1 MVAMRTIL
9 TKAKRLVFADDNAAP
24 LLKLHRKDRP
34 LKRLTEREL
43 IQLESQIGATI
54 FGPLPP
60 HVTRRE
66 FFNLDEKAWLWHEE
80 IKHPDGRAEELTT
93 RYEVQPRGILK
104 IQPNYQYSY
113 LEGAELE
120 NFVLA
125 VQEYYE
131 RVARQVYGRDPRA
144 EQRDGRQPTNQA

>member
-1 MVAMRTIL
+1 MAMRSIL
-9 TKAKRLVFADDNAAP
+9 GKAKRLVFADDVLP
-24 LLKLHRKDRP
+24 LLKLRRSDRP

-43 IQLESQIGATI
+43 IQLESQIGVTI
-54 FGPLPP
+54 FGPLPA

-66 FFNLDEKAWLWHEE
+66 FFNLDETTWLWHEE
-80 IKHPDGRAEELTT
+80 IKHPDGRTEELTT
-93 RYEVQPRGILK
+93 RYEVQERGILK

-125 VQEYYE
+125 VTTYYE
-131 RVARQVYGRDPRA
+131 QVARRVYGTEPHA
-144 EQRDGRQPTNQA
+144 KVPTSTDHAAPGV